1 MTRCDQIK
9 VGVLDHF
16 FRGFFVMLVF
26 LREKKVALMRIFLRL
41 SFFIVGGGREG
52 EEKKRMHLNLSG

>member
-41 SFFIVGGGREG
+41 SFFIVGGGGREG
-52 EEKKRMHLNLSG
+52 GRREKEDAS